1 MDRLPAVDADARR
14 LNGLPGRLGTRTFLD
29 VATGERAVQ
38 EQITQ
43 GMREHPPKK
52 GMGFNLLVT
61 AVEVGGSIGLFR
73 LAQQAGASDV
83 VSYLI
88 GSIAPVVGGFM
99 VWAKAR
105 KFSGASAAIFAF
117 TALSA
122 VIALIGSTAPK
133 VLLYKDCAVTAL
145 IGLIFLGSC
154 ALARKPLVFYM
165 AQRYA
170 TDGTHD
176 GMSIIDAI
184 WDISRDFRTCMY
196 VISYLWAA
204 LFLIQAAGTALIIRQ
219 TSYSTAYNYDQ
230 ILPWAAIGLGIVGS
244 VAIGR
249 YFRNKSQAREVAPD
263 AVRAR

>member
-1 MDRLPAVDADARR
+1 MTV
-14 LNGLPGRLGTRTFLD
+14 
-29 VATGERAVQ
+29 GELTVH
-38 EQITQ
+38 EQIAQ
-43 GMREHPPKK
+43 GLKEHPAKK
-52 GMGFNLLVT
+52 GMRFNILVT
-61 AVEVGGSIGLFR
+61 AVEIGGSIGLFH
-73 LAQQAGASDV
+73 LAQRMGASDV
-83 VSYLI
+83 VSYLV

-122 VIALIGSTAPK
+122 VIALIGSTSPK

-154 ALARKPLVFYM
+154 VLVRKPLVFYM
-165 AQRYA
+165 AQRYG

-176 GMSIIDAI
+176 GMAIFDAM

-196 VISYLWAA
+196 VISYLWAV
-204 LFLIQAAGTALIIRQ
+204 LFVIQAAGAALIIRQ
-219 TSYSTAYNYDQ
+219 TRYSTAYNYDQ

-244 VAIGR
+244 IAIGR
-249 YFRNKSQAREVAPD
+249 YFNKKGEGRGGAANAVPAR
-263 AVRAR
+263 

>member
-1 MDRLPAVDADARR
+1 MAAGDGAVHEQVAQ
-14 LNGLPGRLGTRTFLD
+14 GL
-29 VATGERAVQ
+29 
-38 EQITQ
+38 
-43 GMREHPPKK
+43 REHPAKK
-52 GMGFNLLVT
+52 GMRFNILVT
-61 AVEVGGSIGLFR
+61 AVEIGGSIGLFH
-73 LAQQAGASDV
+73 LAQRMGANDV

-154 ALARKPLVFYM
+154 VLVRKPLVFYM
-165 AQRYA
+165 AQRYG

-176 GMSIIDAI
+176 GMAIFDAM

-196 VISYLWAA
+196 VISYLWAV
-204 LFLIQAAGTALIIRQ
+204 LFLIQAAGTVLIIRQ
-219 TSYSTAYNYDQ
+219 TRYSTAYNYDQ

-244 VAIGR
+244 IAIGR
-249 YFRNKSQAREVAPD
+249 YFNKKGEARGGAAN
-263 AVRAR
+263 AVPVR

>member
-1 MDRLPAVDADARR
+1 MAAGDGAVH
-14 LNGLPGRLGTRTFLD
+14 
-29 VATGERAVQ
+29 
-38 EQITQ
+38 EQIAQ
-43 GMREHPPKK
+43 GLREHPAKK
-52 GMGFNLLVT
+52 GMRFTILVT
-61 AVEVGGSIGLFR
+61 AVEIGGSIGLFH
-73 LAQQAGASDV
+73 LAQRMGANDV

-154 ALARKPLVFYM
+154 VLVRKPLVFYM
-165 AQRYA
+165 AQRYG

-176 GMSIIDAI
+176 GMAIFDAM

-196 VISYLWAA
+196 VISYLWAV
-204 LFLIQAAGTALIIRQ
+204 LFLIQAAGTVLIIRQ
-219 TSYSTAYNYDQ
+219 TRYSTAYNYDQ

-244 VAIGR
+244 IAIGR
-249 YFRNKSQAREVAPD
+249 YFNKKGEARGGAAN
-263 AVRAR
+263 AVPVR

>member
-1 MDRLPAVDADARR
+1 MAAGDGAVH
-14 LNGLPGRLGTRTFLD
+14 
-29 VATGERAVQ
+29 
-38 EQITQ
+38 EQIAQ
-43 GMREHPPKK
+43 GLREHPAKK
-52 GMGFNLLVT
+52 GMRFTILVT
-61 AVEVGGSIGLFR
+61 AVEIGGSIGLFH
-73 LAQQAGASDV
+73 LAQRMGANDV

-154 ALARKPLVFYM
+154 VLVRKPLVFYM
-165 AQRYA
+165 AQRYG

-176 GMSIIDAI
+176 GMAIFDAM

-196 VISYLWAA
+196 VISYLWAV
-204 LFLIQAAGTALIIRQ
+204 LFLIQAAGTVLIIRQ
-219 TSYSTAYNYDQ
+219 TRYSTAYNYDQ

-244 VAIGR
+244 IAIGR
-249 YFRNKSQAREVAPD
+249 YFNKKGEARVGAAN
-263 AVRAR
+263 AVPVR